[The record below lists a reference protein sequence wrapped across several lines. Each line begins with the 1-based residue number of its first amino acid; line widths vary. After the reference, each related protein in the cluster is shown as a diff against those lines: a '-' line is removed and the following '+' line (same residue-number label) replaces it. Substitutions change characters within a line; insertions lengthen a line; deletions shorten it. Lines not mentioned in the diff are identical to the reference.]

1 MRMHTF
7 ATALPTRLAA
17 LAALG
22 LLITA
27 CGNEPAEVEAPAPG
41 AEAPEETETET
52 DEDDEDAEDSE
63 NSEDAEDTDG
73 GDAAVELVIETS
85 VSGEDGMPVQEGF
98 EEGTWT
104 LTCAPVGGD
113 HPDPEAACAAI
124 DEIGTEPFTMDTSD
138 MACTMQIGGPEEA
151 RVTGHVEDTE
161 IDTEFNKRNG
171 CEIERFGDVEAVITH

>member
-1 MRMHTF
+1 MRTHTF

-27 CGNEPAEVEAPAPG
+27 CGNEPAEVDAPAPG
-41 AEAPEETETET
+41 AGAPEETETDAT
-52 DEDDEDAEDSE
+52 DEDD
-63 NSEDAEDTDG
+63 EDAEDTDG

-85 VSGEDGMPVQEGF
+85 VSGEDDLPVQEGF

-104 LTCAPVGGD
+104 LTCSPAGGD
-113 HPDPEAACAAI
+113 HPDPEAACATI

-151 RVTGHVEDTE
+151 HVTGHIEDTE

-171 CEIERFGDVEAVITH
+171 CEIARFGDVETVIAH

>member
-27 CGNEPAEVEAPAPG
+27 CGNEPAEVDAPG
-41 AEAPEETETET
+41 SDAEAPQETET
-52 DEDDEDAEDSE
+52 DAADGNDEEA
-63 NSEDAEDTDG
+63 DG

-85 VSGEDGMPVQEGF
+85 VSGEDGTPAEEGF

-104 LTCAPVGGD
+104 LTCAPAGGD

-124 DEIGTEPFTMDTSD
+124 DELGTEPFTMDTSD
-138 MACTMQIGGPEEA
+138 MACTMQVGGPEEA

-171 CEIERFGDVEAVITH
+171 CEIDRFGDVEAVLNP

>member
-1 MRMHTF
+1 MRTHTF

-27 CGNEPAEVEAPAPG
+27 CGNEPAEVDAPAPG
-41 AEAPEETETET
+41 AEAPEETETDGTE
-52 DEDDEDAEDSE
+52 EE
-63 NSEDAEDTDG
+63 EDAEDTDG

-85 VSGEDGMPVQEGF
+85 VSGEDGLPVQEGF

-104 LTCAPVGGD
+104 LTCAPAGGD

-151 RVTGHVEDTE
+151 RVTGHIEDTE

-171 CEIERFGDVEAVITH
+171 CEIARFGDVETVIAH